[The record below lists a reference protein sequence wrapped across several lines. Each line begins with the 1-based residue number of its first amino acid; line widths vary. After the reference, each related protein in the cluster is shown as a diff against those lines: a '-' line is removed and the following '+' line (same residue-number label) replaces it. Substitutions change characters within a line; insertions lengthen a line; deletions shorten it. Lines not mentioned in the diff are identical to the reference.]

1 MQNYVSVRR
10 GSRLARLKLFGY
22 YVQRACT
29 SRRLRRLA
37 TRALIAGLNVLHGPP
52 ARAMRPAGDDHAAL
66 EGMRASGYLRLGE
79 LLSADQCAQAL
90 AYLRH
95 QHMIPARRDGR
106 PFQIDAVPPGCRVGD
121 YPLESLIHCPHV
133 MEIAND
139 PHVLRLATGYLG
151 YTPTISLMGLRWT
164 FPGDGRPDG
173 LLDFHRDSEP
183 GSIKLMVYL
192 TDVDLESGPHS
203 YVPGTHRDRMPV
215 RLRHYSDA
223 EVKRKHGQR
232 IDVTGPAGTA
242 FFIDNRGIHK
252 GMLPVRTARLM
263 LIVQYSLLPCLVYD
277 YAPVPYPGHARFDAH
292 VNRLML
298 AAGTGRT
305 EASPGVDDLS
315 RHSLQD

>member
-1 MQNYVSVRR
+1 MQKYVSVSG
-10 GSRLARLKLFGY
+10 GSRHARLKLFGY

-29 SRRLRRLA
+29 SRRLRRIA
-37 TRALIAGLNVLHGPP
+37 TRVLVAGLGMLHGPP
-52 ARAMRPAGDDHAAL
+52 ARTMRATRDDGRAL
-66 EGMRASGYLRLGE
+66 ERMRAQGYLRMGA
-79 LLSADQCAQAL
+79 LLSGDQCAQAL

-95 QHMIPARRDGR
+95 QDMIPARRDGS
-106 PFQIDAVPPGCRVGD
+106 PFRIDAVPPGCRVGD
-121 YPLESLIHCPHV
+121 YPLETLIHCPHIMDV
-133 MEIAND
+133 ANHPD
-139 PHVLRLATGYLG
+139 VLRLAAGYLG

-164 FPGDGRPDG
+164 FPGDGAPDG

-192 TDVDLESGPHS
+192 TDVDLDSGPHS

-223 EVKRKHGQR
+223 DVMRRHGCR
-232 IDVTGPAGTA
+232 VDITGAAGTA
-242 FFIDNRGIHK
+242 FFVDTRGIHK
-252 GMLPVRTARLM
+252 GTLPARTARLM

-277 YAPVPYPGHARFDAH
+277 YAPVAYPGHERYDAH

-298 AAGTGRT
+298 ATDGSRSTVPLAD
-305 EASPGVDDLS
+305 EVP